1 MHCTDSGGQAR
12 RRELQ
17 NYLRRCEDA
26 ILASVETWEPRLEQ
40 DLFGIYWPK
49 DLWLSMFH
57 LNYTPGFRFDRLKGE
72 YINVEDDW
80 ISGEISK
87 SLMGKIVC
95 HFWPTHSK
103 TFFPTH
109 LVDRSQLIFYLVP
122 VPQDFHSQAGSTTHL
137 GENVMAITA
146 ARQARTTSRQRPLWV
161 RCTPALLPDNPL
173 PSEEKNYRMCNV
185 LVM

>member
-1 MHCTDSGGQAR
+1 MHT
-12 RRELQ
+12 
-17 NYLRRCEDA
+17 LRRPSKTKRASKLFETLWRCYTCVSWDLGTKA
-26 ILASVETWEPRLEQ
+26 GARFVWDILTKR
-40 DLFGIYWPK
+40 
-49 DLWLSMFH
+49 LWLSMFH

-146 ARQARTTSRQRPLWV
+146 ASQARTTSRQRPLWV